1 VNIELETEK
10 FANYWAAAAGANS
23 IKLDWSAAWRNWM
36 LKATE
41 YGGHPTNGRRTST
54 TDQRMAAAQALKGR
68 RSATDEHAED
78 ALIRGRRLQAQ
89 REHRQRLEITNGT

>member
-23 IKLDWSAAWRNWM
+23 IKLDWAAAWRNWM

-41 YGGHPTNGRRTST
+41 YGGRPST
-54 TDQRMAAAQALKGR
+54 TDQRMAAAQALKSR
-68 RSATDEHAED
+68 PSTTDQRVAD
-78 ALIRGRRLQAQ
+78 ALAAGARLQARREQ
-89 REHRQRLEITNGT
+89 RERLEITP